1 MCVTQGSQQA
11 ASKGIYLVVP
21 VSLAVAGL
29 GSDWMVAGRPCEL
42 RELANALTVVSAG
55 KLCSR
60 PLGGA
65 IRRLPNL
72 VLLDNLMGALIRTD
86 TVAPVMVA
94 LPTLGVRVSNGQ
106 VLLEMQNRA
115 SSLMVHLA

>member
-1 MCVTQGSQQA
+1 
-11 ASKGIYLVVP
+11 VVP

-29 GSDWMVAGRPCEL
+29 GSDWMMAGRPC
-42 RELANALTVVSAG
+42 ELANALTVVSAG

>member
-42 RELANALTVVSAG
+42 ANALTVVSAG

-72 VLLDNLMGALIRTD
+72 NHQTTQQIQRDDLEIIQ
-86 TVAPVMVA
+86 TV
-94 LPTLGVRVSNGQ
+94 
-106 VLLEMQNRA
+106 
-115 SSLMVHLA
+115 